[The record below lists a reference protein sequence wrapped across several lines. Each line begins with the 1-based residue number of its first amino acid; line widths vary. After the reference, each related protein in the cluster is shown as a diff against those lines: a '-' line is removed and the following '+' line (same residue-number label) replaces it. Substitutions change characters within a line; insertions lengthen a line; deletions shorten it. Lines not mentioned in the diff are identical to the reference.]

1 MESIN
6 TKTMQPSS
14 LVLRGASDQPAPP
27 RDVQTKKSVAADIVS
42 ASNIRSDRI
51 EEVSNSLA
59 LQRTES
65 GEKIEKLQEAL
76 ADVVARLNE
85 SMKSSSKEL
94 NFSVDEVSKRIMVSV
109 TDRRTGEVIRQVPS
123 EAILKVA
130 HNIEA
135 LKGVIFDKNI

>member
-14 LVLRGASDQPAPP
+14 LVLRGASDQSAPP

-65 GEKIEKLQEAL
+65 GEKNREA
-76 ADVVARLNE
+76 ARGACRCRCKAERINE
-85 SMKSSSKEL
+85 E
-94 NFSVDEVSKRIMVSV
+94 
-109 TDRRTGEVIRQVPS
+109 
-123 EAILKVA
+123 
-130 HNIEA
+130 
-135 LKGVIFDKNI
+135 

>member
-1 MESIN
+1 V
-6 TKTMQPSS
+6 K
-14 LVLRGASDQPAPP
+14 
-27 RDVQTKKSVAADIVS
+27 
-42 ASNIRSDRI
+42 
-51 EEVSNSLA
+51 
-59 LQRTES
+59 
-65 GEKIEKLQEAL
+65 KIEKLQEAL